1 MKKTADQA
9 HENMRPAAR
18 AGNTSALA
26 KVENRK
32 IEEDSSFIDFSKEK
46 PVKKETKPA
55 DIPVKH
61 TSKNEGPKK
70 KNSALPVVFA
80 ILGILVVAGV
90 IFAVLYFK
98 NPDVD
103 NPIENVFEAQ
113 IEVVMADGTVQ
124 SMNANAAYAELATD
138 KFYPGTVIDGV
149 EVGGMTKQE
158 AYDAVMKKLPAN
170 PVKIDVKLDLEG
182 KILTPDFS
190 NVTVEYN
197 TAEIIDEAF
206 AKYRPVDNS
215 DLNNLA
221 ECYNNVQKLK
231 NEKETYESTY
241 TVKVDGVKD
250 TVSGALTPFVEEYST
265 VKNATIVDFDTET
278 CEFVVD
284 KEKTGYEID
293 IEGAAKAVEAL
304 FNAGTYTGTVKVPTV
319 IKEPEITEEMI
330 RENFGL
336 VGSEWTVTDG
346 NSNRNNNI
354 SQACSNINGTI
365 LEPGEVFSF
374 NEVVGQ
380 RTYENGFLTATVIAG
395 GQYEQGLGG
404 GICQVSTTLY
414 NAALMTDLEIVE
426 RHSHAWPSDYISPG
440 LDATVDWPALDLKF
454 KNDTDYQIVIVAWW
468 DPSDYTCN
476 AQIYGKKLPD
486 GKSIETRS
494 EIVSRTPAGETEYVA
509 DPSMAVGERK
519 TLRNAHD
526 GITAYAYKVWSDA
539 DGNEID
545 RVYYNSTYYNSYGAR
560 IAIGTLKPDGT
571 YASIDTSTGEYLE
584 PITTPEP
591 TPDPTVPDPT
601 TPDPT
606 TPEPDPTTP
615 DPVTPD
621 PVTPDP
627 ATPDPATPETP
638 ESPPAT

>member
-26 KVENRK
+26 KVESRK

-46 PVKKETKPA
+46 PVKKEAKPA
-55 DIPVKH
+55 DIPVRH
-61 TSKNEGPKK
+61 TSRNEGPKK

-206 AKYRPVDNS
+206 AKYRPVDNA

-241 TVKVDGVKD
+241 TVKVDGVKE

-319 IKEPEITEEMI
+319 VKEPEITEEMI

-494 EIVSRTPAGETEYVA
+494 EIVSRTPAGDTEYVA

-584 PITTPEP
+584 PINTPEP
-591 TPDPTVPDPT
+591 TPEPTVPDPT

>member
-26 KVENRK
+26 KVENKK

-61 TSKNEGPKK
+61 TSRNEGPKK
-70 KNSALPVVFA
+70 KKSALPVVFA

-90 IFAVLYFK
+90 IFGVLYFK
-98 NPDVD
+98 NPQD
-103 NPIENVFEAQ
+103 NPIEQVFEAQ

-206 AKYRPVDNS
+206 AKYRPVDNA

-241 TVKVDGVKD
+241 TVKVDGVKE

-319 IKEPEITEEMI
+319 VKEPEITEEMI

-494 EIVSRTPAGETEYVA
+494 EIVSRTPAGETEYIA
-509 DPSMAVGERK
+509 DPSLSVGETK

-545 RVYYNSTYYNSYGAR
+545 RVYYNSTSYNSYGAR

-591 TPDPTVPDPT
+591 TPDV
-601 TPDPT
+601 T
-606 TPEPDPTTP
+606 TPEPTPEITPEPTPDTPTP
-615 DPVTPD
+615 DPNPPETP
-621 PVTPDP
+621 PE
-627 ATPDPATPETP
+627 TPETP

>member
-9 HENMRPAAR
+9 HENIRPATR
-18 AGNTSALA
+18 AGNSNALA
-26 KVENRK
+26 KVESRK
-32 IEEDSSFIDFSKEK
+32 IVEDSSFIDFSKEK
-46 PVKKETKPA
+46 PVKKQTKPA

-61 TSKNEGPKK
+61 TSRKEGPKK
-70 KNSALPVVFA
+70 KKSAAPVVFA

-90 IFAVLYFK
+90 IFGVLYFK
-98 NPDVD
+98 NPGA
-103 NPIENVFEAQ
+103 NPIENVFDAQ

-124 SMNANAAYAELATD
+124 TMNANAAYAELATD

-170 PVKIDVKLDLEG
+170 PVTIDVKLNLEG
-182 KILTPDFS
+182 KILNLNLKD
-190 NVTVEYN
+190 VTIEYN

-206 AKYRPVDNS
+206 AKYRPVNGE
-215 DLNNLA
+215 DLTNLV

-231 NEKETYESTY
+231 NEKQTYESTY
-241 TVKVDGVKD
+241 TVKVNGVKEA
-250 TVSGALTPFVEEYST
+250 VSAALTPFVEEYST
-265 VKNATIVDFDTET
+265 VKNASIVDFDTET
-278 CEFVVD
+278 KEFVVD
-284 KEKTGYEID
+284 KEKTGYEMDID
-293 IEGAAKAVEAL
+293 GAAKAVEDL
-304 FNAGTYTGTVKVPTV
+304 FSKGTYTGTVKVPTV
-319 IKEPEITEEMI
+319 IKQPEITEEMI

-354 SQACSNINGTI
+354 SQACDNINGTI

-380 RTYENGFLTATVIAG
+380 RTYENGFMTATVIAG

-414 NAALMTDLEIVE
+414 NAALKTDLEIVE
-426 RHSHAWPSDYISPG
+426 RHSHAWPSDYISVG

-454 KNDTDYQIVIVAWW
+454 KNDTDYQIVILAWW

-476 AQIYGKKLPD
+476 AEIYGRKLPD

-494 EIVSRTPAGETEYVA
+494 EVVSRTPAGETEYVA
-509 DPSMAVGERK
+509 DPSLPVGETK

-526 GITAYAYKVWSDA
+526 GITAHAYKVWSDA

-545 RVYYNSTYYNSYGAR
+545 RVYYNSTTYASYGKR
-560 IAIGTLKPDGT
+560 VAIGTLKPDGT
-571 YASIDTSTGEYLE
+571 YAAIDTSTGEYLE

-591 TPDPTVPDPT
+591 TPDTTTPPPDPP
-601 TPDPT
+601 TPDP
-606 TPEPDPTTP
+606 DPPTP
-615 DPVTPD
+615 DPPTPD
-621 PVTPDP
+621 PPSPD
-627 ATPDPATPETP
+627 PETP
-638 ESPPAT
+638 PAT

>member
-1 MKKTADQA
+1 M
-9 HENMRPAAR
+9 
-18 AGNTSALA
+18 
-26 KVENRK
+26 
-32 IEEDSSFIDFSKEK
+32 
-46 PVKKETKPA
+46 
-55 DIPVKH
+55 
-61 TSKNEGPKK
+61 
-70 KNSALPVVFA
+70 
-80 ILGILVVAGV
+80 
-90 IFAVLYFK
+90 
-98 NPDVD
+98 
-103 NPIENVFEAQ
+103 
-113 IEVVMADGTVQ
+113 
-124 SMNANAAYAELATD
+124 
-138 KFYPGTVIDGV
+138 
-149 EVGGMTKQE
+149 
-158 AYDAVMKKLPAN
+158 
-170 PVKIDVKLDLEG
+170 
-182 KILTPDFS
+182 
-190 NVTVEYN
+190 
-197 TAEIIDEAF
+197 
-206 AKYRPVDNS
+206 
-215 DLNNLA
+215 
-221 ECYNNVQKLK
+221 
-231 NEKETYESTY
+231 
-241 TVKVDGVKD
+241 
-250 TVSGALTPFVEEYST
+250 
-265 VKNATIVDFDTET
+265 
-278 CEFVVD
+278 
-284 KEKTGYEID
+284 
-293 IEGAAKAVEAL
+293 L
-304 FNAGTYTGTVKVPTV
+304 F
-319 IKEPEITEEMI
+319 
-330 RENFGL
+330 R
-336 VGSEWTVTDG
+336 S
-346 NSNRNNNI
+346 
-354 SQACSNINGTI
+354 
-365 LEPGEVFSF
+365 
-374 NEVVGQ
+374 
-380 RTYENGFLTATVIAG
+380 
-395 GQYEQGLGG
+395 LGG

>member
-55 DIPVKH
+55 DIPDKH

>member
-9 HENMRPAAR
+9 HENIRPATR
-18 AGNTSALA
+18 AGNSNALA
-26 KVENRK
+26 KVESRK
-32 IEEDSSFIDFSKEK
+32 IVEDSSFIDFSKEK
-46 PVKKETKPA
+46 PVKKQTKPA

-61 TSKNEGPKK
+61 TSRKEGPKK
-70 KNSALPVVFA
+70 KKSAAPVVFA

-90 IFAVLYFK
+90 IFGVLYFK
-98 NPDVD
+98 NPGA
-103 NPIENVFEAQ
+103 NPIENVFDAQ

-124 SMNANAAYAELATD
+124 TMNANAAYAELATD

-158 AYDAVMKKLPAN
+158 AYEAVMKKLPAN
-170 PVKIDVKLDLEG
+170 PVTVAVKLDLEG
-182 KILTPDFS
+182 KILTPNFKD
-190 NVTVEYN
+190 VTIEYN

-206 AKYRPVDNS
+206 AKYRPVS
-215 DLNNLA
+215 GEDLTNLV

-231 NEKETYESTY
+231 NEKQTYESTY
-241 TVKVDGVKD
+241 TVKVNGVKEA
-250 TVSGALTPFVEEYST
+250 VSAALTPFVEEYST
-265 VKNATIVDFDTET
+265 VKNASIVDFDTET
-278 CEFVVD
+278 KEFVVD
-284 KEKTGYEID
+284 KEKTGYEMDID
-293 IEGAAKAVEAL
+293 GAAKAVEDL
-304 FNAGTYTGTVKVPTV
+304 FSKGTYTGTVKVPTV
-319 IKEPEITEEMI
+319 IKQPEITEEMI

-354 SQACSNINGTI
+354 SQACDNINGTI

-380 RTYENGFLTATVIAG
+380 RTYENGFMTATVIAG

-414 NAALMTDLEIVE
+414 NAALKTDLEIVE
-426 RHSHAWPSDYISPG
+426 RHSHAWPSDYISVG

-454 KNDTDYQIVIVAWW
+454 KNDTDYQIVILAWW

-476 AQIYGKKLPD
+476 AEIYGRKLPD

-494 EIVSRTPAGETEYVA
+494 EVVSRTPAGETEYVA
-509 DPSMAVGERK
+509 DPSLPVGETK

-526 GITAYAYKVWSDA
+526 GITAHAYKVWSDA

-545 RVYYNSTYYNSYGAR
+545 RVYYNSTTYASYGKR
-560 IAIGTLKPDGT
+560 VAIGTLKPDGT
-571 YASIDTSTGEYLE
+571 YAAIDTSTGEYLE
-584 PITTPEP
+584 PINTPEP
-591 TPDPTVPDPT
+591 TPDTTTPPPDPP
-601 TPDPT
+601 TPDP
-606 TPEPDPTTP
+606 DPPTP
-615 DPVTPD
+615 DPPTPD
-621 PVTPDP
+621 PPSPD
-627 ATPDPATPETP
+627 PETP
-638 ESPPAT
+638 PAT